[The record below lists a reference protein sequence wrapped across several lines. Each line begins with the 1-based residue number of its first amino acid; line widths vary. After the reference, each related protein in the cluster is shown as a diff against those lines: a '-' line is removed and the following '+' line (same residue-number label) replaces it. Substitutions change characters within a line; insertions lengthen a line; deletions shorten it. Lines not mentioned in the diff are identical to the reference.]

1 MKNLLR
7 KTMLLFFLS
16 FIIGHFSFAQEERD
30 FKKLDEY
37 IEKTREDWKVPGIG
51 VAIIEKDQVVH
62 AKGFGFADL
71 ENERKVTPNTLFA
84 IGSSSKAFT
93 AASVCLLADQ
103 GKIDLDEP
111 VITYLPD
118 FQLHDEYATKKMT
131 ARDLLSHVSGL
142 PRHDL
147 VWYGS
152 PKGRK
157 DLYKVLKHLEPTHS
171 FRGAWQYQNL
181 MYMTAGVLI
190 EEVSGKS
197 WETFVEENFFKPLDM
212 KSANFSVNAMK
223 KAKDHALPYNEEE
236 EKLKKMDF
244 RNIDAIGPAGSI
256 NASVNEMANW
266 VKMHVSGGTFNGE
279 EVIGKASLK
288 QSHRPHSIVPGNAS
302 EEFSYT
308 NYGLGWFITS
318 YRGDLL
324 LQHGG
329 NIDGFS
335 AMVAFMPM
343 DSIGMVIL
351 TNKNGTGA
359 TSVIREAIADF
370 MTGKDMIDWNSK
382 RLEQVK
388 KAMERAEKASKEE
401 DQNRVEGTKA
411 SHELTAYAGKYTH
424 PAYGE
429 IEVKEEDGKLAAIT
443 YAGDFPL
450 SHYHYDIFEL
460 EFPTGNLK
468 ISFNTGMDGKIKSM
482 EAPLE
487 QALPDSPIVFEK
499 KVKEVAVEKDAL
511 EKYVGDYDLMGQVVI
526 RIYVKED
533 YLRMFVPGQPEYK
546 LVPIGEHEFKLDQ
559 LEGFRAKFTIKDGAD
574 KAESLS
580 SIQPNGTFTAQR
592 KE

>member
-16 FIIGHFSFAQEERD
+16 ALIGTLTYAQQERD

-37 IEKTREDWKVPGIG
+37 IEKTRQDWKVPGIG
-51 VAIIEKDQVVH
+51 VAIIEKDKMVH
-62 AKGFGFADL
+62 AKGYGFADL
-71 ENERKVTPNTLFA
+71 EKQRKVTPNTLFA

-93 AASVCLLADQ
+93 AASICLLADQ
-103 GKIDLDEP
+103 QLLDLDEP

-118 FQLHDEYATKKMT
+118 FQLQDEYATKKMT
-131 ARDLLSHVSGL
+131 PRDLLSHVSGL

-147 VWYGS
+147 VWYGA
-152 PKGRK
+152 PKSRTE
-157 DLYKVLKHLEPTHS
+157 LYQVLKHLEPSTS

-190 EEVSGKS
+190 EKVSGKS
-197 WETFVEENFFKPLDM
+197 WEAFVQENFFDPLDM
-212 KSANFSVNAMK
+212 KTANFSVKDME
-223 KAKDHALPYNEEE
+223 KAEDHALPYNEEE
-236 EKLKKMDF
+236 EELKKMDF
-244 RNIDAIGPAGSI
+244 RNIDAMGPAGSI
-256 NASVNEMANW
+256 NASVTEMANW
-266 VKMHVSGGTFNGE
+266 VKMHIAGGTFNDNE
-279 EVIGKASLK
+279 IIGKASLK

-302 EEFSYT
+302 EEFAYT

-324 LQHGG
+324 LHHGG
-329 NIDGFS
+329 NIDGYS

-343 DSIGMVIL
+343 DSVGMVIL

-359 TSVIREAIADF
+359 PGVIREAIADF
-370 MTGKDMIDWNSK
+370 MMGNDMIDWNSK

-388 KAMERAEKASKEE
+388 KAMEAAEKAEKEE
-401 DQNRVEGTKA
+401 DLNRVEGTQP
-411 SHELTAYAGKYTH
+411 SHELSAYTGKYSH

-429 IEVKEEDGKLAAIT
+429 AEVAEKDGQLMVAT
-443 YAGDFPL
+443 YAGEFPL
-450 SHYHYDIFEL
+450 NHYHYDIFEL
-460 EFPTGNLK
+460 DFPTGALK
-468 ISFNTGMDGKIKSM
+468 VSFATGMDGKIKNM

-499 KVKEVAVEKDAL
+499 QVEELEVEQDAL
-511 EKYVGDYDLMGQVVI
+511 GKYVGEYDLMGQVVI
-526 RIYVKED
+526 KIYVKED

-546 LVPIGEHEFKLDQ
+546 LIPIGEHEFKLDQ
-559 LEGFRAKFTIKDGAD
+559 LEGYRAKFTMEEGGD
-574 KAESLS
+574 KAVSMS